1 MKSREWKKSTG
12 SQRSFSSPESIQGG
26 IKMSVLSNRA
36 KSLKPSPTLAI
47 NAKAKTKQMQGIHV
61 VSFGAGEP
69 DFDTPRNIKAAA
81 IKAIEEGFTKYT
93 PVGGT
98 DDLKDG
104 IIKKFQRDNGL
115 TYKRSEIIAS
125 CGGKHSFYNLA
136 TAIFDAGDEVIV
148 PAPYWVSYP
157 PMVALANA
165 TPIIVETTEKN
176 EFKITPEDL
185 KKAITPKTKALII
198 NSPSNPT
205 GSAYTKKELEKIA
218 EIAISKNFFVIS
230 DEIYEKIVYDSFE
243 FTSIASLGEEMK
255 RRTIIV
261 HGVAKTYAMTGWRIG
276 YTAGSEEIISAMN
289 NIQSQS
295 TSNPTSIAKKA
306 YAEALIG
313 PQDDVA
319 KMVAAFTKRRNYII
333 DRLNK
338 IPGVSCYNPAGAFYA
353 FPNFSSYYGRSY
365 QGKKISNSTELADF
379 FLDVARVAVVPGV
392 EFGADP
398 FERLSYATS
407 MEDIREGLDR
417 IEEALKKLT

>member
-1 MKSREWKKSTG
+1 MEETM
-12 SQRSFSSPESIQGG
+12 SI
-26 IKMSVLSNRA
+26 LSNRA

-47 NAKAKTKQMQGIHV
+47 NAKAKSMQAQGIQV
-61 VSFGAGEP
+61 ISFGAGEP
-69 DFDTPRNIKAAA
+69 DFDTPENIKQAAK
-81 IKAIEEGFTKYT
+81 KALDEGFTKYT
-93 PVGGT
+93 PVGGI
-98 DDLKDG
+98 DELKDA
-104 IIKKFQRDNGL
+104 IIKKFQRDSGL
-115 TYKRSEIIAS
+115 SYKRSEIIVS

-136 TAIFDAGDEVIV
+136 QAIFDQRDEVII

-157 PMVALANA
+157 PMVALAGG
-165 TPIIVETTEKN
+165 TPVIVETKEKN

-185 KKAITPKTKALII
+185 KKAITSKTKALIV

-230 DEIYEKIVYDSFE
+230 DEIYEKIVYDGFQ
-243 FTSIASLGEEMK
+243 FISIASLSDEMK
-255 RRTIIV
+255 KKTVIV

-295 TSNPTSIAKKA
+295 TSNPTSIAQKA
-306 YAEALIG
+306 SVEALAG
-313 PQDDVA
+313 PQDEVG
-319 KMVAAFTKRRNYII
+319 KMVSAFVQRRDYIV

-338 IPGVSCYNPAGAFYA
+338 MPGVSCYKPAGAFYV
-353 FPNFSSYYGRSY
+353 FPNFSSYYGKSY
-365 QGKKISNSTELADF
+365 QDKKIENSTHLADF

-407 MEDIREGLDR
+407 MEDIKEGLRR
-417 IEEALKKLT
+417 IEEALKKLR

>member
-1 MKSREWKKSTG
+1 M
-12 SQRSFSSPESIQGG
+12 SI
-26 IKMSVLSNRA
+26 LSNRA

-47 NAKAKTKQMQGIHV
+47 NAKAKSMQAQGIHV
-61 VSFGAGEP
+61 ISFGAGEP
-69 DFDTPRNIKAAA
+69 DFDTPQNIKQAAKRA
-81 IKAIEEGFTKYT
+81 IDDGFTKYT

-98 DDLKDG
+98 DDLKDA

-115 TYKRSEIIAS
+115 TYKRSEIIVS

-136 TAIFDAGDEVIV
+136 QAIFDQGDEVIV

-157 PMVALANA
+157 PMVALANG
-165 TPIIVETTEKN
+165 TPVIVETTEKN
-176 EFKITPEDL
+176 EFKITPDEL

-230 DEIYEKIVYDSFE
+230 DEIYEKIVYDGFE
-243 FTSIASLGEEMK
+243 FTGIASLSEEIK
-255 RRTIIV
+255 KKTIIV

-276 YTAGSEEIISAMN
+276 YTAGSEEIIAAMS

-295 TSNPTSIAKKA
+295 TSNPNSIAQKA
-306 YAEALIG
+306 SVEALIG
-313 PQDDVA
+313 SQDEVG
-319 KMVAAFTKRRNYII
+319 KMVTAFGQRRNYIV
-333 DRLNK
+333 DRLNN
-338 IPGVSCYNPAGAFYA
+338 IPGVSCYKPVGAFYV
-353 FPNFSSYYGRSY
+353 FPNFSSYYGNSF
-365 QGKKISNSTELADF
+365 QGKKIGNSTGLADY
-379 FLDVARVAVVPGV
+379 FLDVAKVAVVPGV

-407 MEDIREGLDR
+407 MEDIKEGLNR
-417 IEEALKKLT
+417 IEEALKKLN

>member
-1 MKSREWKKSTG
+1 MT
-12 SQRSFSSPESIQGG
+12 I
-26 IKMSVLSNRA
+26 LSNRSR
-36 KSLKPSPTLAI
+36 SLKPSPTLAI
-47 NAKAKTKQMQGIHV
+47 NAKAKAMQAQGIKV

-69 DFDTPRNIKAAA
+69 DFDTPEHIKKAAVTA
-81 IKAIEEGFTKYT
+81 IQEGFTKYT
-93 PVGGT
+93 AVGGI
-98 DDLKDG
+98 DELKDA
-104 IIKKFQRDNGL
+104 IIHKFQRDNQL
-115 TYKRSEIIAS
+115 TYKRSQVLAS

-136 TAIFDAGDEVIV
+136 QALFDRGDEVII

-157 PMVALANA
+157 PMVSLAEA
-165 TPIIVETTEKN
+165 TPIILHTKEGN
-176 EFKITPEDL
+176 GFKLTPEEL
-185 KKAITPKTKALII
+185 KEAITPKTKALVL

-205 GSAYTKKELEKIA
+205 GSAYSKKELEKIA
-218 EIAISKNFFVIS
+218 EIAISHGFFVIS
-230 DEIYEKIVYDSFE
+230 DEIYEKIVYDGFE
-243 FTSIASLGEEMK
+243 FVSIASLSKEAKE
-255 RRTIIV
+255 RTIIV

-276 YTAGSEEIISAMN
+276 YTAGSEEIISAMS

-295 TSNPTSIAKKA
+295 TSNPTSISQKA
-306 YAEALIG
+306 SIEALIG
-313 PQDDVA
+313 PQEDVA
-319 KMVAAFTKRRNYII
+319 KMVAAFSQRRKYII

-353 FPNFSSYYGRSY
+353 FPNFFSHYGKNY

-417 IEEALKKLT
+417 IEKALKKLV

>member
-1 MKSREWKKSTG
+1 MT
-12 SQRSFSSPESIQGG
+12 
-26 IKMSVLSNRA
+26 VLSNRA

-47 NAKAKTKQMQGIHV
+47 NAKAKSMQAQGIHV

-69 DFDTPRNIKAAA
+69 DFDTPENIKQAAK
-81 IKAIEEGFTKYT
+81 KALDEGFTKYT
-93 PVGGT
+93 PVGGI
-98 DDLKDG
+98 DELKDA
-104 IIKKFQRDNGL
+104 IIKKFQRDSGL
-115 TYKRSEIIAS
+115 SYKRSEILVS

-136 TAIFDAGDEVIV
+136 QAIFDQRDEVIV

-165 TPIIVETTEKN
+165 TPVIIETTERN

-185 KKAITPKTKALII
+185 KKTITPKTKALIV

-205 GSAYTKKELEKIA
+205 GSAYAKKELEKIA
-218 EIAISKNFFVIS
+218 EMAISKNFFVIS
-230 DEIYEKIVYDSFE
+230 DEIYEKIVYDGFK
-243 FTSIASLGEEMK
+243 FTSIASLREEMK
-255 RRTIIV
+255 KRTIIV

-276 YTAGSEEIISAMN
+276 YTAGAEEIISAMN

-295 TSNPTSIAKKA
+295 TSNPTSIAQKA
-306 YAEALIG
+306 SVEALIG
-313 PQDDVA
+313 PQSEVE
-319 KMVAAFTKRRNYII
+319 KMVSAFTQRRNYIV

-338 IPGVSCYNPAGAFYA
+338 MSGVSCYKPVGAFYV
-353 FPNFSSYYGRSY
+353 FPNFSSYYGKSY
-365 QGKKISNSTELADF
+365 QGKKIENSTYLADF

-407 MEDIREGLDR
+407 MEDIKEGLNR
-417 IEEALKKLT
+417 IEEALKKLA

>member
-1 MKSREWKKSTG
+1 MT
-12 SQRSFSSPESIQGG
+12 
-26 IKMSVLSNRA
+26 VLSNRA
-36 KSLKPSPTLAI
+36 KGLKPSPTLAI
-47 NAKAKTKQMQGIHV
+47 NAKAKSMQAQGIHV
-61 VSFGAGEP
+61 ISFGAGEP
-69 DFDTPRNIKAAA
+69 DFDTPENIKQAAK
-81 IKAIEEGFTKYT
+81 KALDEGFTKYT
-93 PVGGT
+93 PVGGI
-98 DDLKDG
+98 DELKDA
-104 IIKKFQRDNGL
+104 IITKFQRDSGL
-115 TYKRSEIIAS
+115 SYKRSEIIVS

-136 TAIFDAGDEVIV
+136 QAIFDQGDEVII

-157 PMVALANA
+157 PMVSLAGG
-165 TPIIVETTEKN
+165 TPVIVETTEKN

-205 GSAYTKKELEKIA
+205 GSAYTKRELEKIG

-230 DEIYEKIVYDSFE
+230 DEIYEKIVYDGFE
-243 FTSIASLGEEMK
+243 FISIASLNDDIRK
-255 RRTIIV
+255 RTIIV

-295 TSNPTSIAKKA
+295 TSNPTSIAQKA
-306 YAEALIG
+306 SVEALIG
-313 PQDDVA
+313 PQDEVR
-319 KMVAAFTKRRNYII
+319 KMVNAFGQRRNYIV

-338 IPGVSCYNPAGAFYA
+338 MPGVSCYKPVGAFYV
-353 FPNFSSYYGRSY
+353 FPNFSSYYGKSY
-365 QGKKISNSTELADF
+365 KGKKIENSTHLADF
-379 FLDVARVAVVPGV
+379 FLDVARVAVVPGI

-417 IEEALKKLT
+417 IEEAIKKLI

>member
-1 MKSREWKKSTG
+1 MT
-12 SQRSFSSPESIQGG
+12 
-26 IKMSVLSNRA
+26 VLSNRA

-47 NAKAKTKQMQGIHV
+47 NAKAKSMQAQGIHV
-61 VSFGAGEP
+61 ISFGAGEP
-69 DFDTPRNIKAAA
+69 DFDTPENIKQAAK
-81 IKAIEEGFTKYT
+81 KAIDEGFTKYT
-93 PVGGT
+93 PVGGI
-98 DDLKDG
+98 DELKDA
-104 IIKKFQRDNGL
+104 IIKKFQKDSYL
-115 TYKRSEIIAS
+115 TYKRSEVIVS

-136 TAIFDAGDEVIV
+136 QAIFDQGDEVIV

-165 TPIIVETTEKN
+165 TPVIVETTEKN

-185 KKAITPKTKALII
+185 KKVVTPNTKALII

-230 DEIYEKIVYDSFE
+230 DEIYEKIVYDGFE
-243 FTSIASLGEEMK
+243 FTSVASLSEEIK
-255 RRTIIV
+255 KKTIIV

-295 TSNPTSIAKKA
+295 TSNPTSIAQKA
-306 YAEALIG
+306 SVEALIG
-313 PQDDVA
+313 PQNEVER
-319 KMVAAFTKRRNYII
+319 MVAAFGQRRNYIV

-338 IPGVSCYNPAGAFYA
+338 IPGVSCYKPVGAFYA
-353 FPNFSSYYGRSY
+353 FPNFSSYYGKSY
-365 QGKKISNSTELADF
+365 QGKKIENSTHLADI

-398 FERLSYATS
+398 FERLSFATS
-407 MEDIREGLDR
+407 MENIKEGLNR
-417 IEEALKKLT
+417 IEESLKKLS

>member
-1 MKSREWKKSTG
+1 MT
-12 SQRSFSSPESIQGG
+12 
-26 IKMSVLSNRA
+26 VLSNRA
-36 KSLKPSPTLAI
+36 KGLKPSPTLAI
-47 NAKAKTKQMQGIHV
+47 NAKAKSMQAQGIHV
-61 VSFGAGEP
+61 ISFGAGEP
-69 DFDTPRNIKAAA
+69 DFDTPENIKQAAK
-81 IKAIEEGFTKYT
+81 KALDEGFTKYT
-93 PVGGT
+93 PVGGI
-98 DDLKDG
+98 DELKDA
-104 IIKKFQRDNGL
+104 IITKFQRDSGL
-115 TYKRSEIIAS
+115 TYKRSEILVS

-136 TAIFDAGDEVIV
+136 QAIFDQGDEVIV

-165 TPIIVETTEKN
+165 SPVIVETTEKN

-205 GSAYTKKELEKIA
+205 GSAYTRKELEKIA

-230 DEIYEKIVYDSFE
+230 DEIYEKIVYDGFE
-243 FTSIASLGEEMK
+243 FLSIVSLSEDMK
-255 RRTIIV
+255 KRTIIV

-295 TSNPTSIAKKA
+295 TSNPTSIAQKA
-306 YAEALIG
+306 SVEALIG
-313 PQDDVA
+313 SQDEVR
-319 KMVAAFTKRRNYII
+319 KMVNAFGQRRNYIV

-338 IPGVSCYNPAGAFYA
+338 MPGVSCYKPVGAFYV
-353 FPNFSSYYGRSY
+353 FPNFSSYYGKSY
-365 QGKKISNSTELADF
+365 QEKKISNSTELAAF
-379 FLDVARVAVVPGV
+379 FLDVARVAVVPGI

-407 MEDIREGLDR
+407 LEDIREGLDR
-417 IEEALKKLT
+417 IEEAIKKLI